1 LLIADYRGNQSSTI
15 NNRRGGFNAMY
26 AVEFQAKVQNG
37 IIEIPARYR
46 DQIKQRVRVIV
57 LAEPDDKPSNLI
69 DQLLETRFW
78 RPFGLG
84 RGEFSVPDDFDVPL
98 PEQIEATDFC

>member
-1 LLIADYRGNQSSTI
+1 
-15 NNRRGGFNAMY
+15 MY
-26 AVEFQAKVQNG
+26 AVEFQAKVKNG

-46 DQIKQRVRVIV
+46 DQIKQMVRVIV

-69 DQLLETRFW
+69 DQLLENRFL

-84 RGEFSVPDDFDVPL
+84 RGEFSVPDDFDAPL
-98 PEQIEATDFC
+98 PEQVVREFEGL